1 MPTAFTIRAAVRKD
15 LPAIVAIYNAS
26 IPSRMATGDMEPIT
40 VASREKWFRLHTGK
54 QHPLIVA
61 ADRKGAVLGW
71 ASLSPFFNGRASYR
85 FSTEISVYIAPEHN
99 RRGIASALTD
109 DLLAR
114 CPKLKLRTVTAFIFG
129 HNAPSITFFKKRGFK
144 LWGRLP
150 LIAEMDGREYDL
162 DIYGL
167 RL

>member
-1 MPTAFTIRAAVRKD
+1 MRAAFTIRDAVRKD
-15 LPAIVAIYNAS
+15 LPAIVSIYNAS
-26 IPSRMATGDMEPIT
+26 IPSRMATGDMEPVT
-40 VASREKWFRLHTGK
+40 VASREKWLRLHNRK

-61 ADRKGAVLGW
+61 LDRKGTVIGW

-85 FSTEISVYIAPEHN
+85 FSTEISVYIAPEYN
-99 RRGIASALTD
+99 RRGVASALTD
-109 DLLAR
+109 ELLAR

-129 HNAPSITFFKKRGFK
+129 HNAPSIAFFRKRGFK

-150 LIAEMDGREYDL
+150 RIAEMDGREYDL
-162 DIYGL
+162 DVYGL